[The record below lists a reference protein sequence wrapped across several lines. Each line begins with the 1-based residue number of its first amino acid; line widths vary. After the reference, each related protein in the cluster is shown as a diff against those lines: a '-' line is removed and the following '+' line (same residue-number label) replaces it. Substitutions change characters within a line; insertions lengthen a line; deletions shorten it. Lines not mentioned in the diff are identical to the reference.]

1 MASPEYEQL
10 LVVQGLDTKLDQLR
24 HRHAQHPIRAEL
36 EELAATRVEQQVIVD
51 GHAEAKHELDRQQK
65 RLDDEVSTIEE
76 KRKEI
81 DDKLYDGSV
90 TATKDL
96 LALQEEA
103 RMLLERQTSIE
114 DDELEIMEQLEPIEA
129 ELETAA
135 GAVSATDEA
144 ISAKEG
150 DLTIALAE
158 VEVEQESVGAE
169 RSEAIA
175 KVPDALRAAY
185 EQSRADLGGI
195 AVAELTGSTCSGCNL
210 KLSAVDFDQI
220 KKKAD
225 DAVVNCPE
233 CNRLLI
239 R

>member
-1 MASPEYEQL
+1 MAAPEYEQL
-10 LVVQGLDTKLDQLR
+10 LVVQELDTKLDQLR
-24 HRHAQHPIRAEL
+24 HRHAHHPIRAEL
-36 EELAATRVEQQVIVD
+36 DELATTRATQQEVVD
-51 GHAEAKHELDRQQK
+51 GHAAAKHELDRQQK
-65 RLDDEVSTIEE
+65 RLDDEVSTIEL

-90 TATKDL
+90 SATKDL

-129 ELETAA
+129 ELAA
-135 GAVSATDEA
+135 ATSLTDATDQA

-158 VEVEQESVGAE
+158 VEVEQEAVGAD
-169 RSEAIA
+169 RSTAIDL
-175 KVPDALRAAY
+175 VSETLRVAY
-185 EQSRADLGGI
+185 EQLRADLGGI
-195 AVAELTGSTCSGCNL
+195 AVAALDGSTCSGCNL

-220 KKKAD
+220 KKMAD

>member
-1 MASPEYEQL
+1 MAAPEYEQL
-10 LVVQGLDTKLDQLR
+10 LVVQELDTKLDQLR
-24 HRHAQHPIRAEL
+24 HRHAHHPIRIEL
-36 EELAATRVEQQVIVD
+36 EELVAVRAEQQLVVD

-65 RLDDEVSTIEE
+65 RLDDEVSTIEL

-90 TATKDL
+90 SATKDL

-129 ELETAA
+129 ELATAT
-135 GAVSATDEA
+135 GVTDTTDST
-144 ISAKEG
+144 ISTKEG

-158 VEVEQESVGAE
+158 VEVEQENVAAE
-169 RSEAIA
+169 RAIA
-175 KVPDALRAAY
+175 VGLVSETLRVAY
-185 EQSRADLGGI
+185 EQLREDLGGI
-195 AVAELTGSTCSGCNL
+195 AVAELNGSMCSGCNL